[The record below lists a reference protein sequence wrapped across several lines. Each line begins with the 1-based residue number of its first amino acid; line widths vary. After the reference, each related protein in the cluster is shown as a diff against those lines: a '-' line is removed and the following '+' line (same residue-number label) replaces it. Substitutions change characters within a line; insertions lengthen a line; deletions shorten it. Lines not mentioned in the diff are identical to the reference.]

1 MKYDTG
7 AFTSEGATKAFEALG
22 TFLQNVEPSTVA
34 NANPQSF
41 TKNQQLILDNKALFM
56 PNGTWVVG
64 EMAKAPRAEGFKWSM
79 TAAPAI
85 EKRWQ
90 TLCLLILR
98 THLGSKRI

>member
-1 MKYDTG
+1 
-7 AFTSEGATKAFEALG
+7 
-22 TFLQNVEPSTVA
+22 
-34 NANPQSF
+34 
-41 TKNQQLILDNKALFM
+41 M

-85 EKRWQ
+85 EKGGK